1 MITSSKYWRRD
12 SKMID
17 CFALKSQ
24 VESCFRSIF
33 AIMETN
39 TKIPSG
45 NTLPKLQ
52 RLYGKKAVSL
62 LFSSGTS
69 FFQYPFKIVTSSP
82 SEQAKVPLRF
92 MVSISK
98 RNFKNATDRN
108 RIKRQVR
115 EAWRTQKQPLIE
127 VLVQQQKNL
136 EVALIFTAKNILPS
150 SEINSKIKRVI
161 TRLMQD
167 HEVHNTTSG

>member
-1 MITSSKYWRRD
+1 M
-12 SKMID
+12 
-17 CFALKSQ
+17 
-24 VESCFRSIF
+24 
-33 AIMETN
+33 
-39 TKIPSG
+39 
-45 NTLPKLQ
+45 
-52 RLYGKKAVSL
+52 
-62 LFSSGTS
+62 LFSTGTS

-115 EAWRTQKQPLIE
+115 EAWRTQKQPLFE

-136 EVALIFTAKNILPS
+136 DVALIFTAKNILPS
-150 SEINSKIKRVI
+150 SEINNKIKRVI